1 MDVIDGVYRK
11 RVDPASGKTLP
22 EDNWVWSPQGA
33 IDMHMPERWGVV
45 QFSEAVAGTRPVSIV
60 EDRNDLV
67 TWALR
72 RLYYRQRSYRA
83 THGQY
88 ASDLEALRAGD
99 IRMEGVSFKPS
110 LTCHRA
116 AMKSA
121 RRGSMAAS
129 CTLPRT
135 GACGSRAARGRVAH
149 EAKRTTPVAAIVL
162 IYYAIQFVAKLDREP
177 GGVEFGKFAG
187 LVDRG
192 GRTLTDEN
200 AVTHHAP
207 GSALLNHANHRRS
220 LLTLWCRRERVPST
234 ARRFRRPVAPRH
246 VLCAW
251 ANRVLVRPDS

>member
-1 MDVIDGVYRK
+1 VHAWDIAGLEVGVDVRGTINRPGDRDDGWTVELALPWEVLREASPGRRAPRDGEQWRLNFSRVEWAMDVIDGVYRK

-129 CTLPRT
+129 CTLP
-135 GACGSRAARGRVAH
+135 GRARVGHA
-149 EAKRTTPVAAIVL
+149 P
-162 IYYAIQFVAKLDREP
+162 
-177 GGVEFGKFAG
+177 
-187 LVDRG
+187 RG
-192 GRTLTDEN
+192 GASPMKPKE
-200 AVTHHAP
+200 
-207 GSALLNHANHRRS
+207 
-220 LLTLWCRRERVPST
+220 
-234 ARRFRRPVAPRH
+234 RRPSLR
-246 VLCAW
+246 
-251 ANRVLVRPDS
+251 SY